1 MGFKK
6 EIKGLDE
13 EGIKKYIKKSI
24 LSGNEKVIT
33 NSKILKKSKY
43 LQDIT
48 TESVNE
54 FQSLIE
60 FLENNF
66 ECPIERYNY
75 LEKNLN

>member
-13 EGIKKYIKKSI
+13 EGIKKYIKKAI

-33 NSKILKKSKY
+33 NSRILKKSKY

-48 TESVNE
+48 AESVNE
-54 FQSLIE
+54 FKSLME
-60 FLENNF
+60 FLDKNF